1 MLPSL
6 ENLLQVK
13 DFVLAAPAKKG
24 TTLMRNNEATMI
36 QKIANYI
43 HISPIYSV
51 IFANP

>member
-24 TTLMRNNEATMI
+24 TTLMRNN
-36 QKIANYI
+36 KANDSKDSKLY
-43 HISPIYSV
+43 ISPIYSKV
-51 IFANP
+51 FANP